1 MNDASIENADCVVIG
16 AGVVGLAA
24 ARAMAQAGREVI
36 ILEAADMIGSE
47 TSSRNSEV
55 IHAGIYYQKDS
66 LKARFCVAGKKM
78 LYRYCADHG
87 VPHRNCGKLIVA
99 VTEDQVES
107 LRSIQKKAADNGVPD
122 LELLSAAEAI
132 LLEPE
137 LSCLAALRSPSTGI
151 IDTHGLMLAL
161 QGDAEDSGAMVA
173 FLSPVTG
180 GSAQEDGIILD
191 VGGTNPMRLK
201 CRTVINAA
209 GIPAPDLAGMLSGFP
224 DQFVPT
230 TYLTKGNYYSLSVKS
245 PFTQLVYPAP
255 TSAFLGVHITIDLSG
270 QARFGPD
277 VEHVDTKDYEVDPSR
292 SEGFYEAVRRYW
304 PGLPDDTLQP
314 AYSGIRPRI
323 TAPGEPLCDFVVQGP
338 QEHGVNG
345 LVNLF
350 GIESPGLTS
359 SMAIADYVVE
369 MLGD

>member
-1 MNDASIENADCVVIG
+1 
-16 AGVVGLAA
+16 
-24 ARAMAQAGREVI
+24 
-36 ILEAADMIGSE
+36 
-47 TSSRNSEV
+47 
-55 IHAGIYYQKDS
+55 
-66 LKARFCVAGKKM
+66 
-78 LYRYCADHG
+78 
-87 VPHRNCGKLIVA
+87 
-99 VTEDQVES
+99 
-107 LRSIQKKAADNGVPD
+107 
-122 LELLSAAEAI
+122 LELLSAADAI
-132 LLEPE
+132 ALEPE

-161 QGDAEDSGAMVA
+161 QGDAENSGAMVA

-180 GSAQEDGIILD
+180 GLAQEAGFILD
-191 VGGTNPMRLK
+191 VGGANPMRLR

-338 QEHGVNG
+338 RDHGING